1 MGLVNETAERW
12 HVRLSLQ
19 IHLNYSQKNRW
30 GSLQSSDAALMGT
43 TMLTRRKSSA
53 IILQQQQ
60 QQQQPQQLV
69 VGIDR
74 GVASDSAAVL
84 AEMLNLDASLNKQ
97 HTSGT

>member
-1 MGLVNETAERW
+1 
-12 HVRLSLQ
+12 
-19 IHLNYSQKNRW
+19 
-30 GSLQSSDAALMGT
+30 
-43 TMLTRRKSSA
+43 MLIGRKSST
-53 IILQQQQ
+53 IILQQ

-84 AEMLNLDASLNKQ
+84 AEMLNLDASSNKQ